1 MNEKTI
7 YNMKKVHIVNITL
20 LTILELFLV
29 FLSFKGYDFQT
40 GIFAV
45 VAAVIFTGISVGL
58 YFIKLNDVV
67 KALFFSSIPM
77 IAGVYMVLIDKIT
90 PMCCHYMIFLS
101 LAMAALYFKSKLIVI
116 YQILINVIY
125 ISIFAIIGFKFI
137 DHSSTFVNVWSC
149 IQVVVCINFLLIL
162 LFFLTKWGKDIV
174 SSAIDKETLSNSLS
188 SKLTDSMNE
197 VNKHADL
204 LNTTI
209 INLDKNVDSSKEAV
223 SNVNSA
229 MREISNSISEQS
241 ASLNSITEKMDLSS
255 NNIKK
260 SQQISDKVSSQSLEM
275 NSQIDNGYKTVEDM
289 NSQMEIIYQSVDT
302 SFNTVNEL
310 QNSIAEINKFLQVIT
325 EIAEQTNMLALNAAI
340 EAARAGEHGKGFAI
354 VADEVR
360 QLAENSSNTVH
371 DINNIITSI
380 NDKTNSAVEKVQLGE
395 DAVKQ
400 GRDIISKVKYTFDII
415 KRDSSRNT
423 KYLAANARMN
433 KQTTDEFIQILDN
446 LNNIASISEEQA
458 ATVEEI
464 SATIETT
471 SEDISQINNSVDEI
485 RHLSE
490 TLNKMTIV

>member
-1 MNEKTI
+1 
-7 YNMKKVHIVNITL
+7 MKKVHIVNITL

-29 FLSFKGYDFQT
+29 LLSFKGYDFQT

-149 IQVVVCINFLLIL
+149 IQVVVCINFVLIL

-209 INLDKNVDSSKEAV
+209 INLDK
-223 SNVNSA
+223 
-229 MREISNSISEQS
+229 
-241 ASLNSITEKMDLSS
+241 
-255 NNIKK
+255 
-260 SQQISDKVSSQSLEM
+260 
-275 NSQIDNGYKTVEDM
+275 
-289 NSQMEIIYQSVDT
+289 
-302 SFNTVNEL
+302 
-310 QNSIAEINKFLQVIT
+310 
-325 EIAEQTNMLALNAAI
+325 NAAI

>member
-1 MNEKTI
+1 
-7 YNMKKVHIVNITL
+7 
-20 LTILELFLV
+20 
-29 FLSFKGYDFQT
+29 
-40 GIFAV
+40 
-45 VAAVIFTGISVGL
+45 
-58 YFIKLNDVV
+58 
-67 KALFFSSIPM
+67 
-77 IAGVYMVLIDKIT
+77 
-90 PMCCHYMIFLS
+90 
-101 LAMAALYFKSKLIVI
+101 
-116 YQILINVIY
+116 
-125 ISIFAIIGFKFI
+125 
-137 DHSSTFVNVWSC
+137 
-149 IQVVVCINFLLIL
+149 
-162 LFFLTKWGKDIV
+162 
-174 SSAIDKETLSNSLS
+174 
-188 SKLTDSMNE
+188 MNE

-209 INLDKNVDSSKEAV
+209 INLDK
-223 SNVNSA
+223 
-229 MREISNSISEQS
+229 
-241 ASLNSITEKMDLSS
+241 
-255 NNIKK
+255 
-260 SQQISDKVSSQSLEM
+260 
-275 NSQIDNGYKTVEDM
+275 
-289 NSQMEIIYQSVDT
+289 
-302 SFNTVNEL
+302 
-310 QNSIAEINKFLQVIT
+310 
-325 EIAEQTNMLALNAAI
+325 NAAI